1 MLYKINSPLHRLGQF
16 QVAEYLKSV
25 FLEILYVT
33 IRSVLQN
40 LVTYNHYSL
49 TSGSVSLN
57 SP

>member
-16 QVAEYLKSV
+16 QAAEYLKLV

-40 LVTYNHYSL
+40 LITYVVTHV
-49 TSGSVSLN
+49 TSYQGN
-57 SP
+57 RIC